1 MTANETQQKLILQ
14 HLLKGKSITQ
24 LEALQL
30 FGCLRLSTYIYNLKH
45 DYGYNIKT
53 ELVKKNNSVGKG
65 YAKYSLVFD
74 N

>member
-1 MTANETQQKLILQ
+1 MTPNETQQKLILQ
-14 HLLKGKSITQ
+14 HLLSGKSITQ

-30 FGCLRLSTYIYNLKH
+30 FGCLRLSAYIYNLKH

-53 ELVKKNNSVGKG
+53 ELVNMPHKKGKG
-65 YAKYSLVFD
+65 YGKYSLVFD